1 MERDT
6 RRGDQATLGAASLR
20 RRRGQDVDGL
30 NGSDTSDT
38 TEEPRTDHVDQLT
51 QLARAAAAGSQTALE
66 TLLAAVVERRLIEPV
81 VTRMLLNPADIDD
94 AVQLTLIT
102 VAERIDSF
110 EARAPF
116 TRWLSRVAR
125 NEALMVLRRRTRKS
139 EPTGEEPPEM
149 WGVLRRISSLI
160 ANRDAV
166 DRLLASLPP
175 LYREV
180 LVLREIEDLEY
191 EEIATRLDVPVGT
204 VRSRLA
210 RGREHLRQQAASVTR

>member
-1 MERDT
+1 MS
-6 RRGDQATLGAASLR
+6 GA
-20 RRRGQDVDGL
+20 L
-30 NGSDTSDT
+30 NGSGTA
-38 TEEPRTDHVDQLT
+38 EEPRTKDDDELT
-51 QLARAAAAGSQTALE
+51 NLAVAAAGGSQTALE
-66 TLLAAVVERRLIEPV
+66 ALLAAVVERRLIEPV

-102 VAERIDSF
+102 VAERIGSF

-116 TRWLSRVAR
+116 KRWLSRVAR
-125 NEALMVLRRRTRKS
+125 NEALMVLRRRTRKT
-139 EPTGEEPPEM
+139 EPSGQELPEV

-166 DRLLASLPP
+166 DRMLSSLPP
-175 LYREV
+175 LYRDV

-191 EEIATRLDVPVGT
+191 EEIAGRLQVPVGT

-210 RGREHLRQQAASVTR
+210 RGREQLRRQAALGAA